1 MASLFINPITVG
13 EGDGFADVVVR
24 LDAAAAGT
32 VTVIYDT
39 ANSTAGGND
48 YVYPTGTLTFQPGE
62 LTKTVRVVLRNDTDA
77 EPAEI
82 FFFTLRNATGASIA
96 TAAAPVTIIDNDTV
110 VALPRVFVDDVVVDE
125 KQGQALF
132 IVRLGQWQ
140 SEAANAAVSVRSVS
154 YTHLDVYKRQT
165 PTLARLMI
173 FGAAL
178 RHTEI

>member
-32 VTVIYDT
+32 VTVTYDT

-62 LTKTVRVVLRNDTDA
+62 LTKTVRVELRNDTDA

-96 TAAAPVTIIDNDTV
+96 TAAGRRDHRRQRHRGGFA
-110 VALPRVFVDDVVVDE
+110 A
-125 KQGQALF
+125 G
-132 IVRLGQWQ
+132 VR
-140 SEAANAAVSVRSVS
+140 R
-154 YTHLDVYKRQT
+154 R
-165 PTLARLMI
+165 R
-173 FGAAL
+173 
-178 RHTEI
+178 RRR